1 MNQPT
6 PESIM
11 LPASF
16 SHRNPPSTLVYGNG
30 ALANLALS
38 LAELGVLRPVVVAG
52 RRTAASRV
60 YRDTLAGLQGLEWAE
75 CTGMPE
81 HSPVSEVLRL
91 REMAHSHRADGF
103 IAVGG
108 GSASDA
114 CKAAALWLA
123 EGGELAD
130 HATRFIPPDQ
140 LHSPRLKAPKLPVIA
155 IPTTLSGAEVTA
167 GGSVRTDDG
176 RKLILV
182 DAKLAARLIVIDPAA
197 AMDVPA
203 SVFLASGMNGLAHCI
218 EGFYSRV
225 RTPVSSALALEAI
238 RMFMQALPAVA
249 REPESVQARGLA
261 LVAAHLSGQVLV
273 NARSCI
279 HHAVCHALG
288 AVAGISHG
296 DANSIMLPHAM
307 AFNAAD
313 PDAAAA
319 LALCAQAMGTRDAT
333 PEGAID
339 RVQCLQQE
347 IKVPR
352 RLRDTGMQRS
362 LLTEVAAKVM
372 GEKGLYVNPRRVTE
386 AAQVEPLLL
395 AAW

>member
-91 REMAHSHRADGF
+91 REMARSHRADGF

>member
-1 MNQPT
+1 M
-6 PESIM
+6 
-11 LPASF
+11 A
-16 SHRNPPSTLVYGNG
+16 
-30 ALANLALS
+30 
-38 LAELGVLRPVVVAG
+38 
-52 RRTAASRV
+52 RT
-60 YRDTLAGLQGLEWAE
+60 
-75 CTGMPE
+75 
-81 HSPVSEVLRL
+81 
-91 REMAHSHRADGF
+91 HRADGF

-140 LHSPRLKAPKLPVIA
+140 LHSPRLKAAKLPVIA

-167 GGSVRTDDG
+167 GGSVRTEDG

-182 DAKLAARLIVIDPAA
+182 DPQLAAKLIVIDPAA
-197 AMDVPA
+197 AMDVPV
-203 SVFLASGMNGLAHCI
+203 SVFLASGMNGLAHCV

-249 REPESVQARGLA
+249 NEPESIEARGMA
-261 LVAAHLSGQVLV
+261 LVAAHLSGQVLL

-279 HHAVCHALG
+279 HHSVCHALG

-296 DANSIMLPHAM
+296 NANSIMLPHAM
-307 AFNAAD
+307 AFNAVD

-319 LALCAQAMGTRDAT
+319 LALCAQAMGASEAS
-333 PEGAID
+333 PEGAIE
-339 RVQCLQQE
+339 RVQWLQQA
-347 IKVPR
+347 IKVPT

-372 GEKGLYVNPRRVTE
+372 GEKGLYVNPRRVTQ
-386 AAQVEPLLL
+386 ASQVEPLLL

>member
-1 MNQPT
+1 MSH
-6 PESIM
+6 SIPGGIT
-11 LPASF
+11 LPLFF

-30 ALANLALS
+30 ALAKLALN

-60 YRDTLAGLQGLEWAE
+60 YRDTLAGLQGLEWIE

-81 HSPVSEVLRL
+81 HSPLSEVLRL
-91 REMAHSHRADGF
+91 REMARTHRADGF

-140 LHSPRLKAPKLPVIA
+140 LHSPRLKAAKLPVIA

-167 GGSVRTDDG
+167 GGSVRTEDG

-182 DAKLAARLIVIDPAA
+182 DPQLAAKLIVIDPAA
-197 AMDVPA
+197 AMDVPV
-203 SVFLASGMNGLAHCI
+203 SIFLASGMNGLAHCV

-249 REPESVQARGLA
+249 NEPESIEARGMA
-261 LVAAHLSGQVLV
+261 LVAAHLSGQVLL

-279 HHAVCHALG
+279 HHSVCHALG

-296 DANSIMLPHAM
+296 NANSIMLPHAM
-307 AFNAAD
+307 AFNAVD
-313 PDAAAA
+313 SDAAAA
-319 LALCAQAMGTRDAT
+319 LALCAQAMGASDAS
-333 PEGAID
+333 PEGAIE
-339 RVQCLQQE
+339 RVQWLQQA
-347 IKVPR
+347 IKVPT
-352 RLRDTGMQRS
+352 RLRDTGMQHS
-362 LLTEVAAKVM
+362 LLAEVAAKVM
-372 GEKGLYVNPRRVTE
+372 GEKGLYVNPRRVTQ
-386 AAQVEPLLL
+386 AAEVEPLLL

>member
-1 MNQPT
+1 MSHFVPGGT
-6 PESIM
+6 T
-11 LPASF
+11 LPPSF
-16 SHRNPPSTLVYGNG
+16 LHRNPPSTLVYGNG
-30 ALANLALS
+30 ALAKLALN
-38 LAELGVLRPVVVAG
+38 LAELGVLRPVLVAG

-60 YRDTLAGLQGLEWAE
+60 YRDTLAGLQGLEWVE

-81 HSPVSEVLRL
+81 HSPLSEVLRL
-91 REMAHSHRADGF
+91 REMARTHRADGF

-140 LHSPRLKAPKLPVIA
+140 LHSPRLKASKLPVIA

-167 GGSVRTDDG
+167 GGSVRTEDG

-182 DAKLAARLIVIDPAA
+182 DPQLAARLIVIDPAA
-197 AMDVPA
+197 SMDVPA
-203 SVFLASGMNGLAHCI
+203 SVFLASGMNGLAHCV

-249 REPESVQARGLA
+249 REPDSVQARGIA
-261 LVAAHLSGQVLV
+261 LVAAHLSGQVLL

-279 HHAVCHALG
+279 HHSVCHALG

-307 AFNAAD
+307 AFNSVD

-319 LALCAQAMGTRDAT
+319 LALCARAMGASDAS
-333 PEGAID
+333 PEGAIE
-339 RVQCLQQE
+339 RVQWLQQA
-347 IKVPR
+347 IKVPT

-372 GEKGLYVNPRRVTE
+372 GEKGLYVNPRRVTQ